1 MMWTTV
7 VEAVIG
13 SILGIALVQTV
24 IRADK
29 FNRRKIYALVVDYRL
44 DGRWIQET
52 IEVQNWDRCNVD
64 PIATIAILRHLVEYA
79 KKHKSEH
86 PEEAYS
92 NYRIKEWN
100 SRFGYA
106 FRDADFTSTLKNGHE

>member
-1 MMWTTV
+1 MEW
-7 VEAVIG
+7 
-13 SILGIALVQTV
+13 SIISSITFGGMAGIVLSQAM
-24 IRADK
+24 IRAHK

-52 IEVQNWDRCNVD
+52 IEVQNWDRCDVD